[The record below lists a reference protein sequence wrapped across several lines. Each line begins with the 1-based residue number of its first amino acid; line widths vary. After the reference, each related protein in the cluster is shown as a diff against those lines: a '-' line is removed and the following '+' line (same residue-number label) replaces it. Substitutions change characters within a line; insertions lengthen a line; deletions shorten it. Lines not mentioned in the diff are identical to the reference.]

1 MKKLILIFPF
11 LLFSGKVIGQ
21 FHYQLGLYAGSSYK
35 ENKVLS
41 SGGVPNVKI
50 GQPGYH
56 RVLGGFITWF
66 YRPKAKNPFGEGIRF
81 SASHDGVVSRARLP
95 LEHKYFRHDIFRK
108 SYSRLN
114 LSWYKELYKHFY
126 VEPGFGMIRSTSY
139 SLSSSF
145 SEATLQ
151 DYGVSDLIYTHTVS
165 PRRVFFPSL
174 AVGKNFYVFSKKERH
189 EIGLS
194 FHYQFA
200 FFQVGRSNLFY
211 TQGNEN
217 YFYQS
222 ALYLHGPSFQLSYA
236 VRSKTLK
243 PKSNKPRWQPKKA
256 PWEKE

>member
-1 MKKLILIFPF
+1 MKKLILVLPF
-11 LLFSGKVIGQ
+11 LLFSGKVLGQ

-41 SGGVPNVKI
+41 SGGVPHVKI

-81 SASHDGVVSRARLP
+81 SASHDGVVSKGYLP
-95 LEHKYFRHDIFRK
+95 FENGDRGYTFRG
-108 SYSRLN
+108 SYMRLN
-114 LSWYKELYKHFY
+114 LSWYKEFYKHFY
-126 VEPGFGMIRSTSY
+126 IEPGFGMIRSISKRTSHVFHEDF
-139 SLSSSF
+139 LS
-145 SEATLQ
+145 ER
-151 DYGVSDLIYTHTVS
+151 GVSDLIYTHTVS

-194 FHYQFA
+194 LHYQFA
-200 FFQVGRSNLFY
+200 FFQVGRSNLSF

-222 ALYLHGPSFQLSYA
+222 ALYLHGPSLQLSYA
-236 VRSKTLK
+236 VRRKTLK

-256 PWEKE
+256 PWEK